1 MRHSMSKDTAFN
13 GETTPRHTFLCS
25 DSQCL
30 PPGDPRILCA
40 KHGYPITGKSL
51 MGVYWTNIYF
61 RSHCHALSLG
71 RLTERERAGRR
82 KPWER
87 GWQILSLSKKTKWR
101 TKLPE
106 GFARPIPP
114 FNGADF
120 CGEGT
125 GYSRSSGPIST
136 PNDCLNTVFNDVFSL
151 CGSCRNDDNAL
162 PRSPREKH

>member
-1 MRHSMSKDTAFN
+1 MEKLDV
-13 GETTPRHTFLCS
+13 
-25 DSQCL
+25 D
-30 PPGDPRILCA
+30 
-40 KHGYPITGKSL
+40 
-51 MGVYWTNIYF
+51 VYWTNIYF

-82 KPWER
+82 EPWER
-87 GWQILSLSKKTKWR
+87 GWQILSLSKKAKWR

-114 FNGADF
+114 FNEADF
-120 CGEGT
+120 AGRGRVTPGRLANRFRSRFGT
-125 GYSRSSGPIST
+125 NTTLLRGVIGPIST

-151 CGSCRNDDNAL
+151 CGSCRNDDNAF

>member
-13 GETTPRHTFLCS
+13 GETTPRHTFLLATRNVCPLAIPES
-25 DSQCL
+25 
-30 PPGDPRILCA
+30 CA
-40 KHGYPITGKSL
+40 QN
-51 MGVYWTNIYF
+51 MGIRLLENHSWVFIGQIFISVATVT
-61 RSHCHALSLG
+61 G

-82 KPWER
+82 EPWER

-106 GFARPIPP
+106 GFACPIPP

-125 GYSRSSGPIST
+125 GYSRSSGEQI
-136 PNDCLNTVFNDVFSL
+136 
-151 CGSCRNDDNAL
+151 
-162 PRSPREKH
+162 

>member
-1 MRHSMSKDTAFN
+1 MSRSKPEEGEKIRH
-13 GETTPRHTFLCS
+13 GC
-25 DSQCL
+25 
-30 PPGDPRILCA
+30 
-40 KHGYPITGKSL
+40 
-51 MGVYWTNIYF
+51 WTNIYF

-71 RLTERERAGRR
+71 RLTERERASRR
-82 KPWER
+82 ELWER

-101 TKLPE
+101 TKPPE

-120 CGEGT
+120 AGRGRVTPGRLANRFRSRFGT
-125 GYSRSSGPIST
+125 NTTLLRGVIGPIST
-136 PNDCLNTVFNDVFSL
+136 PNDCLNTIFNDVFSL